1 FSSSFLCY
9 PPLVVPQA
17 CADHPA
23 LLSFPTRR
31 SSDLLERLRTMG
43 AFAGT
48 SARECYR
55 VTCDRSTMTASD
67 IDAGRVRCDVV
78 LNPASPIDRIEVN
91 LALLDPLPSGAQRE
105 AA

>member
-1 FSSSFLCY
+1 MT
-9 PPLVVPQA
+9 A
-17 CADHPA
+17 I
-23 LLSFPTRR
+23 
-31 SSDLLERLRTMG
+31 LERLRAMG

-48 SARECYR
+48 SARDCYL
-55 VTCDRSTMTASD
+55 VTCDRSTMTRGD

-91 LALLDPLPSGAQRE
+91 LALIDPGAAGTQRE